1 MPQDFLP
8 TYEEWKLLTEKMVL
22 GGKVK
27 LASPEWKKLNK
38 AFKQYQKDPGVR
50 KFKDDLKHALE
61 EFDKIKEKKYENTS
75 HFSGRDSKAAL
86 TALRK
91 YLALSPPE
99 FTEEDIQAFRVLN
112 FAESN
117 AIRRTLTNAHIRY
130 KGGSGREMATS
141 LATSTNEFLQVAYE
155 AYQPADVKKIVEN
168 YTQVKSNLEDKFRA
182 VFQKIF
188 DLAEEFKQEA
198 MRELTKII
206 GNHAMNEIQ
215 RGIPIYGDVK
225 DVLDVVGKINDIIEN
240 ERLKIKITTQQD
252 FTRPGDVAVAIQG
265 IQNILSSRRIDLG
278 LELVSSSVNLAVGFS
293 TFGTG
298 GRIASA
304 ATSFAKLIKVII
316 DFLYEFVQIKR
327 ANKALEKVN
336 GDAGDTILIT
346 EVINKF
352 PFLGAYLIAT
362 VELNTLLQMQGIS
375 MNNPWFISMTW
386 VYRQRIDD
394 IKETALSIVK
404 NSRLEVIQLERVDI
418 ALLQVRE
425 VFFKNLEDDLKDEVA
440 RRNNLKLQN
449 QPGFEAHQKKM
460 KSVFSQLGNAV
471 KEREAR
477 VTQRAADL
485 ASHKG
490 KMASVFGEMKAA
502 VKNHDDLVAE
512 KEKTMKKMRGFLLS
526 EITSEINRRDA
537 RATTLELMIAM
548 NDENEKD
555 LARLIDIRKLKLE
568 EENENANL
576 ILLQRN
582 IQSVLA
588 IYKSQTS
595 GFNKLITKQS
605 SESTA
610 AIAEMA
616 PLAAS
621 VTVEDRNRLK
631 QLVEFLLRKPG
642 AVSPP
647 VQSKVARPLNQP
659 SRLFDL
665 LGPAYKSVYR

>member
-8 TYEEWKLLTEKMVL
+8 TYEEWKLLTEKKVL

-27 LASPEWKKLNK
+27 LASPEWKNLNK
-38 AFKQYQKDPGVR
+38 AFKQYEKDRGVA
-50 KFKDDLKHALE
+50 KFKNDLIRALV
-61 EFDKIKEKKYENTS
+61 EFDEIKKEKYGSKP
-75 HFSGRDSKAAL
+75 HFSERDSKAAL

-91 YLALSPPE
+91 YLTLSPPE
-99 FTEEDIQAFRVLN
+99 FTEEDIKAFRELN
-112 FAESN
+112 WAESN
-117 AIRRTLTNAHIRY
+117 AIRRTLTNARIRY

-141 LATSTNEFLQVAYE
+141 LASSTNEFLQVAYE
-155 AYQPADVKKIVEN
+155 AYQPADIKKIVEN

-188 DLAEEFKQEA
+188 DLAEEFKYEA
-198 MRELTKII
+198 MQELTKVI
-206 GNHAMNEIQ
+206 GHHAMSEIQ

-225 DVLDVVGKINDIIEN
+225 DVLDVVSKINDIIEN
-240 ERLKIKITTQQD
+240 ERLKKRITTQQE

-265 IQNILSSRRIDLG
+265 IQNILASRRIDLG
-278 LELVSSSVNLAVGFS
+278 LELVSSSVNLAVGFG

-316 DFLYEFVQIKR
+316 DFLHEFVQIKR

-352 PFLGAYLIAT
+352 PFLGAHLIAT

-375 MNNPWFISMTW
+375 MNNPWFVSMTW
-386 VYRQRIDD
+386 VYRQRIED
-394 IKETALSIVK
+394 IKETAYSIVRD
-404 NSRLEVIQLERVDI
+404 SRLEVVQLERVDM

-425 VFFKNLEDDLKDEVA
+425 VFFKNLEVDLKDEIA
-440 RRNNLKLQN
+440 RRNNSRLQN
-449 QPGFEAHQKKM
+449 QPGFESHQQKM
-460 KSVFSQLGNAV
+460 TSVFSQLGDAV

-485 ASHKG
+485 ASHKH

-512 KEKTMKKMRGFLLS
+512 KEETMKKMRGFLLS
-526 EITSEINRRDA
+526 EITAEINRRDM

-548 NDENEKD
+548 NDENEKE

-568 EENENANL
+568 EENENTNL
-576 ILLQRN
+576 ILLQKN
-582 IQSVLA
+582 IQGALA
-588 IYKSQTS
+588 AYKNQTT
-595 GFNKLITKQS
+595 GFNKFITKQS

-610 AIAEMA
+610 AIAEML
-616 PLAAS
+616 PLVAS
-621 VTVEDRNRLK
+621 VSVEDRKRLK
-631 QLVEFLLRKPG
+631 HLVEFLLRKPG
-642 AVSPP
+642 AISPP
-647 VQSKVARPLNQP
+647 APSKVARPLNQP

-665 LGPAYKSVYR
+665 LGPAYKAVYQ